1 MKTWRVL
8 DFYKRSLT
16 INDSRRKWTIWRNN
30 LKTLENLITKAKS
43 PKGLSWSESIDLA
56 QWLIDT
62 EKRTEYPEYEKLCD
76 YYIEEGLCYYVPS

>member
-1 MKTWRVL
+1 MNKL
-8 DFYKRSLT
+8 G
-16 INDSRRKWTIWRNN
+16 
-30 LKTLENLITKAKS
+30 NLIVKAKS
-43 PKGLSWSESIDLA
+43 SKGLSWSESIDLA